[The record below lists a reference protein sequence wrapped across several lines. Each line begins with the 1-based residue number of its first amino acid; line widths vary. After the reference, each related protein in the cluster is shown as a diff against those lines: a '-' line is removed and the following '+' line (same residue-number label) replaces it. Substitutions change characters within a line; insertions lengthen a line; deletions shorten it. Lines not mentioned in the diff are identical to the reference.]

1 MIAGDSVFGQLC
13 VNLPGASSWT
23 EWEGQAGF
31 EAARGAPT
39 VVYGR
44 RTFLARSRAQLCWAR
59 RAKCTCETTSLLPS
73 RRKARVTNATLATDK
88 SVSRP
93 LCLMPGYAQW
103 TWFFPRSAPHVVE
116 SSNTNLPEHS
126 TPFVSSFVTLPS
138 SWNRMRALLRLGP
151 LLARG
156 GSASVPKRGESEG
169 GLPRPARGQSER
181 GPCLHLDRVH
191 QIHGI
196 CLEDPVS
203 HAHQWR
209 RAGP

>member
-1 MIAGDSVFGQLC
+1 MLARLCVIGVEPLIQISALTPMIAGDSVFGQLC

-31 EAARGAPT
+31 EAARGAQT

-93 LCLMPGYAQW
+93 LCLMWLRAMDL
-103 TWFFPRSAPHVVE
+103 V
-116 SSNTNLPEHS
+116 LS
-126 TPFVSSFVTLPS
+126 TFGAT
-138 SWNRMRALLRLGP
+138 
-151 LLARG
+151 RG
-156 GSASVPKRGESEG
+156 GATQTVRST
-169 GLPRPARGQSER
+169 ARLSC
-181 GPCLHLDRVH
+181 P
-191 QIHGI
+191 
-196 CLEDPVS
+196 PS
-203 HAHQWR
+203 
-209 RAGP
+209 